1 MTYDLGDVVTLG
13 FVVKIGDTLTNAS
26 SATATITLPDGSTTT
41 PTLTNPSTGNYTV
54 IYVPSQVGRHGVRVV
69 TTGTGAAA
77 YTDVFDVDDSASLPV
92 ISLADAKQYCNI
104 TSTANDEEL
113 RNFILAA
120 SDIAERLTNLTL
132 RRRTYVDVNDGGSNV
147 INLLRSPVTS
157 VTSIVENTTTLT
169 AGDQYTVDLVNGI
182 VYRGSTTNPLTWYAG
197 QQNITITYVAGES
210 NPSPTAQLLVKE
222 LTRHLWRTQRG
233 ASPMGMSGSDD
244 YIPGSNNVLTY
255 RVKELAEL
263 LTTPTVA

>member
-1 MTYDLGDVVTLG
+1 MPYDLGDIVTLG
-13 FVVKIGDTLTNAS
+13 FVVQIGGVTTNAS
-26 SATATITLPDGSTTT
+26 SATATVTLPDGTTTT
-41 PTLTNPSTGNYTV
+41 PTITNPTTGNYQV
-54 IYVPSQVGRHGVRVV
+54 IYQPTQVGRHGVRFV
-69 TTGTGAAA
+69 TTGAGAAA
-77 YTDVFDVDDSASLPV
+77 HTDVFDVDDPASLPV
-92 ISLADAKQYCNI
+92 ISLQDAKTYCNI
-104 TSTANDEEL
+104 TSSANDEEL
-113 RNFILAA
+113 RGFILAA

-132 RRRTYVDVNDGGSNV
+132 RRRTYVDVSDGGSNV
-147 INLLRSPVTS
+147 INLVHSPAQS

-169 AGDQYTVDLVNGI
+169 AGDDYTVDLPNGLI
-182 VYRGSTTNPLTWYAG
+182 YRGSIKNPLTWYAG

-233 ASPMGMSGSDD
+233 ASPMGMAGNDD
-244 YIPGSNNVLTY
+244 FIPGGNNVLTY